1 MSLPQYNGNTM
12 KSLPSIGSTISI
24 NCQYYTGHAS
34 FNGVVVNPYRW
45 LSADEFCLQTDNRE
59 FPISVINLA
68 NVVNL
73 KILKGSTT
81 NIRKFKVAG
90 TTGEYLVTLSNEHF
104 SCSCIGFKYHNKC
117 KHITKVKENI
127 ST

>member
-1 MSLPQYNGNTM
+1 M
-12 KSLPSIGSTISI
+12 KTLPSVGSTVTVD
-24 NCQYYTGHAS
+24 CQYITKSIS
-34 FNGVVVNPYRW
+34 FTGVVLKPHRW
-45 LSADEFCLQTDNRE
+45 LDANEFCLQTDSKE

-81 NIRKFKVAG
+81 NTRKFKVSG
-90 TTGEYLVTLSNEHF
+90 SKGDYIVTLSGKHY

-117 KHITKVKENI
+117 KHITKVKEKVT
-127 ST
+127 S

>member
-1 MSLPQYNGNTM
+1 M

>member
-1 MSLPQYNGNTM
+1 M

-45 LSADEFCLQTDNRE
+45 LSADEFCLQTGNPD

-68 NVVNL
+68 NVVDL

-81 NIRKFKVAG
+81 NTRKFKVSG
-90 TTGEYLVTLSNEHF
+90 SKGDYIVTLSGKHY

-117 KHITKVKENI
+117 KHITKVKEKVT
-127 ST
+127 S